1 MVNHP
6 NRAKTAQENVLAALR
21 SMMKGRRWLPLNT
34 LESYDGRAVAAL
46 QRRGLIEVNLEYGVR
61 VVVPHNSDNAPCYQ
75 AVSNTDAT
83 CVHCRSGIMAHNN
96 GKCPQ

>member
-1 MVNHP
+1 MAYKHFE
-6 NRAKTAQENVLAALR
+6 AIEKHAALL
-21 SMMKGRRWLPLNT
+21 GVLT
-34 LESYDGRAVAAL
+34 AVMVS
-46 QRRGLIEVNLEYGVR
+46 IGVR

-75 AVSNTDAT
+75 AVSKTDAT